1 MSELSSGAV
10 TICTIT
16 SKWTRGRGEGGVLAC
31 VSVCVSAKYFLHYT
45 ANPISSFR
53 KLCNVNSRAP
63 FIEQPGQCLPRTP
76 ILLTASKMH
85 TEGLSLPQ
93 ECTLASLP
101 PYIQNAAASSS
112 GSSHAG
118 ELACSKIGGNSK
130 HKMRLILIAVS
141 IQAASKASSC
151 AE

>member
-1 MSELSSGAV
+1 MGLSGSAP
-10 TICTIT
+10 
-16 SKWTRGRGEGGVLAC
+16 SLRRGREGGGRGVLGC
-31 VSVCVSAKYFLHYT
+31 VSVCVCPAKYFLHYT

-93 ECTLASLP
+93 ECTLASLL

-112 GSSHAG
+112 GNSHAA

-130 HKMRLILIAVS
+130 HKMRLILTAVS
-141 IQAASKASSC
+141 MQAASKASSC